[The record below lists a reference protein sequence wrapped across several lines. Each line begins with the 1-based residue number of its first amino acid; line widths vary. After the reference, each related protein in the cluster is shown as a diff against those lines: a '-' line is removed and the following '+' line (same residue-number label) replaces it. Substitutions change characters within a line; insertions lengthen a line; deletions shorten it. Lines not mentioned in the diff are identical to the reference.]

1 MENTSRGFHTVTI
14 VKTLTK
20 KEALKLIT
28 DFQSYAETND
38 IKFFRIRDIKSTD
51 NSDEFI
57 KWLRSAFPDY
67 YIAYYLP
74 QSKGLLWL
82 LRDSNIS
89 PGFIKPGEIDRPCSI
104 KATINPKILTGENNY
119 LAAATVDYLEGVE
132 EIFNNEAKKISP
144 ILGEYKHYSINRP
157 DYCVNFDLNELK
169 IPCTAERMIDLI
181 KRGDIPKYY
190 TERLEDDVAAK
201 KKKPD
206 KNSFYLESKSVNINC
221 YWKLK
226 QLEEEFQDCPNLEA
240 ARNLIR
246 FEIQCKYL
254 KTYLLSRN
262 IKNKQEISRT
272 DVIREMLSD
281 DFCKD
286 IIRKY
291 FNRVIRRGDYFT
303 LNEAIKQVQ
312 YCRFSEKKEARL
324 IRELRRI
331 NQYRGINKVRTTLQG
346 DELELFRRTL
356 RDLDDININ
365 PVTIPREWNIQRIPN
380 LLNAYDRRIEDELYK
395 KQQEEIG
402 LQILKDYYDECKK
415 KGKKKAK
422 KY

>member
-1 MENTSRGFHTVTI
+1 M
-14 VKTLTK
+14 
-20 KEALKLIT
+20 
-28 DFQSYAETND
+28 
-38 IKFFRIRDIKSTD
+38 
-51 NSDEFI
+51 
-57 KWLRSAFPDY
+57 
-67 YIAYYLP
+67 
-74 QSKGLLWL
+74 
-82 LRDSNIS
+82 
-89 PGFIKPGEIDRPCSI
+89 
-104 KATINPKILTGENNY
+104 
-119 LAAATVDYLEGVE
+119 
-132 EIFNNEAKKISP
+132 
-144 ILGEYKHYSINRP
+144 GEYKHYSINRP

-169 IPCTAERMIDLI
+169 IPCTAEQMINLI
-181 KRGDIPKYY
+181 KRGDIPKHY

-226 QLEEEFQDCPNLEA
+226 QLEEEFQDCPDLEA
-240 ARNLIR
+240 SRDLIR

-262 IKNKQEISRT
+262 IKNKQELSRT

-291 FNRVIRRGDYFT
+291 FDRVIRRGDYFT

-331 NQYRGINKVRTTLQG
+331 NQFRGIHKVRTTLQG

>member
-1 MENTSRGFHTVTI
+1 M
-14 VKTLTK
+14 
-20 KEALKLIT
+20 
-28 DFQSYAETND
+28 
-38 IKFFRIRDIKSTD
+38 
-51 NSDEFI
+51 
-57 KWLRSAFPDY
+57 
-67 YIAYYLP
+67 
-74 QSKGLLWL
+74 
-82 LRDSNIS
+82 
-89 PGFIKPGEIDRPCSI
+89 
-104 KATINPKILTGENNY
+104 
-119 LAAATVDYLEGVE
+119 
-132 EIFNNEAKKISP
+132 
-144 ILGEYKHYSINRP
+144 GEYKHYSINRP

-181 KRGDIPKYY
+181 KRGDIPKHY

-262 IKNKQEISRT
+262 IKNKQELSRT

-291 FNRVIRRGDYFT
+291 FDRVIRRGDYFT

-331 NQYRGINKVRTTLQG
+331 NQFRGIHKVRTTLQG

>member
-1 MENTSRGFHTVTI
+1 
-14 VKTLTK
+14 
-20 KEALKLIT
+20 
-28 DFQSYAETND
+28 
-38 IKFFRIRDIKSTD
+38 
-51 NSDEFI
+51 
-57 KWLRSAFPDY
+57 
-67 YIAYYLP
+67 
-74 QSKGLLWL
+74 
-82 LRDSNIS
+82 
-89 PGFIKPGEIDRPCSI
+89 
-104 KATINPKILTGENNY
+104 
-119 LAAATVDYLEGVE
+119 
-132 EIFNNEAKKISP
+132 
-144 ILGEYKHYSINRP
+144 
-157 DYCVNFDLNELK
+157 
-169 IPCTAERMIDLI
+169 
-181 KRGDIPKYY
+181 
-190 TERLEDDVAAK
+190 
-201 KKKPD
+201 
-206 KNSFYLESKSVNINC
+206 
-221 YWKLK
+221 
-226 QLEEEFQDCPNLEA
+226 
-240 ARNLIR
+240 
-246 FEIQCKYL
+246 
-254 KTYLLSRN
+254 
-262 IKNKQEISRT
+262 
-272 DVIREMLSD
+272 MLSD